1 MSIIKNYNYILNSIQ
16 SVSKETK
23 LIVVTKNQQIDN
35 INLLINLNHCH
46 FGENRVQE
54 ASSKWKHLISNPN
67 FKLHLIGKLQSNKA
81 RDAFE
86 IFHYI
91 HTLDN
96 EKLAKIFS
104 KLESN
109 SIKKIKY
116 FIQVNIGNEPQKN
129 GIAVDK
135 VDQFM
140 KYCTNDLK
148 LNIVGLMCIP
158 PVGVDSNMY
167 FKKLADFAKA
177 NNLKELSMGMSN
189 DYECAIK
196 NGSTFIRVGT
206 AIFKEINWK
215 DFTEGKHKN
224 MELDNF

>member
-1 MSIIKNYNYILNSIQ
+1 MVLNNYTKILDSVKILSKN
-16 SVSKETK
+16 VK
-23 LIVVTKNQQIDN
+23 LIVVTKNQDINKIN
-35 INLLINLNHCH
+35 IIIGKEHEH

-54 ASSKWKHLISNPN
+54 ALLKWKNLISINSKL
-67 FKLHLIGKLQSNKA
+67 KLHLIGKLQSNKA
-81 RDAFE
+81 KDAFE

-96 EKLAKIFS
+96 EKLAQIFS
-104 KLESN
+104 KLENN

-135 VDQFM
+135 VDQFI

-158 PVGVDSNMY
+158 PAGVDSNRY

-177 NNLKELSMGMSN
+177 NNLKE
-189 DYECAIK
+189 
-196 NGSTFIRVGT
+196 
-206 AIFKEINWK
+206 
-215 DFTEGKHKN
+215 
-224 MELDNF
+224 